1 LGETRFVLG
10 EWDKAI
16 DSFQQSLNLSEQ
28 AGLRKVTS
36 RVFSVLGDIYRI
48 RGQWTAADEC
58 YQRALSAITA
68 AGSPQ
73 SLFHVNLSLGLINM
87 ERKRYAK
94 AQEYLDKCWSITSHG
109 FGFTS
114 RMASV
119 KSTMGELALRIG
131 ALTEAETHAD
141 EAIALAKEADVQQ
154 ELAHATM
161 VKGIVDIQRRNWD
174 EALEHCQQARQVF
187 EELGDKYNTGRIHAV
202 LGTLYLERNQDAQD
216 RQNAHQH
223 LSTARE
229 IFGQLEAKT
238 ELDKLPNG

>member
-1 LGETRFVLG
+1 M
-10 EWDKAI
+10 
-16 DSFQQSLNLSEQ
+16 
-28 AGLRKVTS
+28 
-36 RVFSVLGDIYRI
+36 GDIYRI

-58 YQRALSAITA
+58 YQRAMSALTA
-68 AGSPQ
+68 TGNPQ

-119 KSTMGELALRIG
+119 KSTMGELALRLG
-131 ALTEAETHAD
+131 ALAEAETHAD
-141 EAIALAKEADVQQ
+141 EAISLAREADVQQ

-174 EALEHCQQARQVF
+174 EALEHCQQACQIF
-187 EELGDKYNTGRIHAV
+187 QDLGDKYNTGRIHAV
-202 LGTLYLERNQDAQD
+202 YVQLYLERNQDDED
-216 RQNAHQH
+216 RENAEQH

-238 ELDKLPNG
+238 ELDKLPNA